1 VTRTVHYCV
10 YGDLDDSAYPYTLCI
25 TIGPNLRHFLNFC
38 MNDQL
43 ALDGYS
49 CKGYLVRQSTII
61 YPKDRP
67 EKKKKLR
74 EIFFCKANWV
84 RQISGDLP
92 KVCADVTTSAQTPL
106 ARGSGKLFNKRI
118 ES

>member
-1 VTRTVHYCV
+1 MYI
-10 YGDLDDSAYPYTLCI
+10 GDLDDSAYAYTLYI

-49 CKGYLVRQSTII
+49 CKDYLVRQSTII
-61 YPKDRP
+61 YPKDRQ
-67 EKKKKLR
+67 KRKLR
-74 EIFFCKANWV
+74 EFFFFKAHWV
-84 RQISGDLP
+84 RQIRGVLP
-92 KVCADVTTSAQTPL
+92 KVCADVVTSAQTPL